1 MPDKISRRLI
11 ENNIKL
17 PEVSAPAGSYLSY
30 TQGDSLIFI
39 SGQIAFWNGELLLK
53 GKLGRDLTIDEGQDS
68 SRYCGLNLLAHLQ
81 NACNGN
87 LDKVEKVI
95 KLNGFVN
102 CTDDFT
108 DQPKV
113 IDGVSQLMIQVFGDR
128 GKHARAAVGCAS
140 LPLGASVEVEAIFQ
154 IGVK

>member
-1 MPDKISRRLI
+1 M
-11 ENNIKL
+11 
-17 PEVSAPAGSYLSY
+17 
-30 TQGDSLIFI
+30 
-39 SGQIAFWNGELLLK
+39 
-53 GKLGRDLTIDEGQDS
+53 
-68 SRYCGLNLLAHLQ
+68 
-81 NACNGN
+81 
-87 LDKVEKVI
+87 I

>member
-17 PEVSAPAGSYLSY
+17 PEVSAPAGSYLPY
-30 TQGDSLIFI
+30 TQGDSFIFI
-39 SGQIAFWNGELLLK
+39 SGQIAFWNGELLHK

-81 NACNGN
+81 NACSGN

-113 IDGVSQLMIQVFGDR
+113 IDGVSQLMIEVFGDR

-140 LPLGASVEVEAIFQ
+140 LPLGASVEVEGIFQ

>member
-1 MPDKISRRLI
+1 M
-11 ENNIKL
+11 
-17 PEVSAPAGSYLSY
+17 
-30 TQGDSLIFI
+30 
-39 SGQIAFWNGELLLK
+39 
-53 GKLGRDLTIDEGQDS
+53 GRDLTTEQGQLS

-81 NACNGN
+81 YACNGN

-102 CTDDFT
+102 CTEDFT

-113 IDGVSQLMIQVFGDR
+113 IDGVSQLMIEVFGDK

-140 LPLGASVEVEAIFQ
+140 LPLGASVEVEGIFQ
-154 IGVK
+154 IAVK

>member
-39 SGQIAFWNGELLLK
+39 SGQIAFWNGELLHK
-53 GKLGRDLTIDEGQDS
+53 GKLGRDLTIDEGQNS

-87 LDKVEKVI
+87 LDNVEKVI

-113 IDGVSQLMIQVFGDR
+113 IDGVSQLMIEVFGDK

-140 LPLGASVEVEAIFQ
+140 LPLGASVEVEGIFQ
-154 IGVK
+154 IDVK